1 MATSN
6 DFMQYVTAQF
16 ENTGEVTAKYMFG
29 EFGVYSDGKL
39 FALLCDNQ
47 LFIKPTE
54 EGRYFIGTSN
64 EAPPYPGAKN
74 SFLITDRLEDKD
86 WLNELARIT
95 LKALPEPKP
104 KKKKMK

>member
-1 MATSN
+1 MATSK
-6 DFMQYVTAQF
+6 DFMHYVTAQF
-16 ENTGEVTAKYMFG
+16 QNIGEVTAKYMFG

-54 EGRYFIGTSN
+54 EGREFIGTPN

-74 SFLITDRLEDKD
+74 SFLITDQLEDKE
-86 WLNELARIT
+86 WLSELARIT

-104 KKKKMK
+104 KKKKSK